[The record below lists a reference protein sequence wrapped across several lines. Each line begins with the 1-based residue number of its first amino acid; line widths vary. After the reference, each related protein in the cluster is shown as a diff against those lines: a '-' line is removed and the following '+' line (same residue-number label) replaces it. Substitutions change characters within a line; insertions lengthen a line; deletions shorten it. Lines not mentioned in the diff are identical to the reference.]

1 MVAIADMA
9 ASIDRTIPSTG
20 AIPTTLAT
28 DIEAYIDRNLHLSI
42 AKGVPCT
49 ADANSF
55 GIDLKGDTMEVRR
68 HYACPGPI
76 ETLSIVYNVFFNDD
90 PTSRA
95 IITAQGP
102 MGKREAMAELSSRTL
117 NLRLVGQDETANRP
131 SFLSLVLLGIEHII
145 TGIDHVMFLLALL
158 LGLPRLGQAL
168 AIITAFTVAHSITL
182 ACAWFGLV
190 TLPSHLVET
199 VIALSIAYVAAE
211 NLFGYGLRYRWV
223 IAGGFGL
230 IHGLGFYGAL
240 SELGL
245 QGAGALRV
253 LVGFNLGVEL
263 GQLIILVLAAP
274 LLLFIRTQDWRNAAV
289 RFASFAFIVIALF
302 WAIERSIA

>member
-1 MVAIADMA
+1 MLIACSAIALPANAHKTSLAYLNLDVTENKVDASLVVAIADMA
-9 ASIDRTIPSTG
+9 VSINRTIPSTG

-55 GIDLKGDTMEVRR
+55 GIDLKVDTMEVQR
-68 HYACPGPI
+68 HYACPGPV

-131 SFLSLVLLGIEHII
+131 SFL
-145 TGIDHVMFLLALL
+145 
-158 LGLPRLGQAL
+158 
-168 AIITAFTVAHSITL
+168 
-182 ACAWFGLV
+182 
-190 TLPSHLVET
+190 
-199 VIALSIAYVAAE
+199 
-211 NLFGYGLRYRWV
+211 
-223 IAGGFGL
+223 
-230 IHGLGFYGAL
+230 
-240 SELGL
+240 
-245 QGAGALRV
+245 
-253 LVGFNLGVEL
+253 
-263 GQLIILVLAAP
+263 
-274 LLLFIRTQDWRNAAV
+274 
-289 RFASFAFIVIALF
+289 
-302 WAIERSIA
+302 